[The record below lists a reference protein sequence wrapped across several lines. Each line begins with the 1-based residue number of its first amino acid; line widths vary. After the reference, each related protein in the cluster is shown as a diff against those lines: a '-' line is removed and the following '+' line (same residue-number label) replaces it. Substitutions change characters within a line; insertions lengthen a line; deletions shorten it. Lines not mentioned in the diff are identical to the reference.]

1 MRPLIL
7 RLFSAA
13 KLLLMFELNKFLF
26 LILNDLSGFTG
37 LSGNMDRWNKK
48 RRQIRA
54 GSVNYYE
61 SI

>member
-7 RLFSAA
+7 RLISAA

-37 LSGNMDRWNKK
+37 LPAIDGRSG
-48 RRQIRA
+48 Q
-54 GSVNYYE
+54 
-61 SI
+61 

>member
-26 LILNDLSGFTG
+26 LFLNDLLVF
-37 LSGNMDRWNKK
+37 
-48 RRQIRA
+48 A
-54 GSVNYYE
+54 GGKLKVE
-61 SI
+61 S

>member
-26 LILNDLSGFTG
+26 LFLNDLLRFTG
-37 LSGNMDRWNKK
+37 LWREK
-48 RRQIRA
+48 RM
-54 GSVNYYE
+54 VNCANGGFPLT
-61 SI
+61 IL

>member
-37 LSGNMDRWNKK
+37 LSGISEIGYEK
-48 RRQIRA
+48 RMQICTD
-54 GSVNYYE
+54 SVNYYE

>member
-37 LSGNMDRWNKK
+37 QSGNMERGYKK
-48 RRQIRA
+48 RRQICA
-54 GSVNYYE
+54 DGVNYYE

>member
-7 RLFSAA
+7 RLISAA

-37 LSGNMDRWNKK
+37 LLREK
-48 RRQIRA
+48 
-54 GSVNYYE
+54 
-61 SI
+61 